1 MWWLIEYYVWNYKTS
16 NIRWPVLLHWRK
28 IHHLLHIFLQLL
40 QNLGKADKTTDEIF
54 EEHLQNFNQ
63 QQAHST
69 RLHKD
74 INNYIRCIRGMYV
87 NGKYRYLPLFIFQE
101 KYILNMIFGI
111 TWHNLNIKD
120 EILLCSHNRVANEVI

>member
-1 MWWLIEYYVWNYKTS
+1 MLKHYLNWYSIFPLY
-16 NIRWPVLLHWRK
+16 PFLLHWRK
-28 IHHLLHIFLQLL
+28 INHLFNIFLQLL

-87 NGKYRYLPLFIFQE
+87 NNKYRYLPLFIFQE

-111 TWHNLNIKD
+111 KWHNLNIKD
-120 EILLCSHNRVANEVI
+120 EILPCSHNRVANEVI

>member
-1 MWWLIEYYVWNYKTS
+1 MFD
-16 NIRWPVLLHWRK
+16 
-28 IHHLLHIFLQLL
+28 IFLQLL

-87 NGKYRYLPLFIFQE
+87 NNKYRYLPFFHISRKVHFE
-101 KYILNMIFGI
+101 HDIWY
-111 TWHNLNIKD
+111 
-120 EILLCSHNRVANEVI
+120 

>member
-1 MWWLIEYYVWNYKTS
+1 M
-16 NIRWPVLLHWRK
+16 
-28 IHHLLHIFLQLL
+28 QLL

-87 NGKYRYLPLFIFQE
+87 NNKYRYLPVFIFQE

-111 TWHNLNIKD
+111 TCHNLNIKD
-120 EILLCSHNRVANEVI
+120 EILLCFHNRVANEVI